1 MKKPTPS
8 SRRPIPRT
16 GDDKPRA
23 DRSNPGMIAGTKLV
37 LMIVDDH
44 AVVREGLEAMLGSD
58 PGIGRI
64 TTASSVADAIQA
76 CVTARPDVML
86 LDQRMPGSD
95 GFSGLDLILP
105 RWPGIRI
112 LMLSASASAAEV
124 ALASRHGA
132 AGYLSKTADRATLL
146 SAIRTIA
153 AGGTCF
159 QSDQTAPGDAPGL
172 SARELEVLH
181 HLGRGLSNEDLGQA
195 LGVSGETIKS
205 HTKAIFAKLH
215 VAGRAE
221 AVARAYELGLMARQ

>member
-1 MKKPTPS
+1 
-8 SRRPIPRT
+8 
-16 GDDKPRA
+16 
-23 DRSNPGMIAGTKLV
+23 MIAGTPLV

-64 TTASSVADAIQA
+64 TTAASVADAIKA
-76 CVTARPDVML
+76 CATARPDVML

-105 RWPGIRI
+105 KWPSIRI

-146 SAIRTIA
+146 KAIRTVA
-153 AGGTCF
+153 AGGTSF
-159 QSDQTAPGDAPGL
+159 QSDQVAPGDDPGL

-205 HTKAIFAKLH
+205 HTKAIFAKLQ

-221 AVARAYELGLMARQ
+221 AVARAYELGLMPSQ